1 MFFSP
6 ALMLVVKLPIETDN
20 ESGVLL
26 ITVKVWS
33 GFTIAQRGSGVSML
47 MVTETTV
54 PSKLAHIPAAGC
66 WAYGVARAYDFEVA
80 PNMGV
85 ASVAVGATFGEVQA
99 ARLRISSIIAFEPI
113 VTQVEIILVPSVYR
127 GRNAKRP

>member
-6 ALMLVVKLPIETDN
+6 ALMLAVKLPIETNN

-33 GFTIAQRGSGVSML
+33 GFTIAQRGSGVSIL
-47 MVTETTV
+47 MVTVTTV

-66 WAYGVARAYDFEVA
+66 WAYGVARAYDIEVA
-80 PNMGV
+80 FDMGV
-85 ASVAVGATFGEVQA
+85 ASVTVGATVGPVQA
-99 ARLRISSIIAFEPI
+99 ARLTISRTIAELTFI
-113 VTQVEIILVPSVYR
+113 QAGIILVP
-127 GRNAKRP
+127 